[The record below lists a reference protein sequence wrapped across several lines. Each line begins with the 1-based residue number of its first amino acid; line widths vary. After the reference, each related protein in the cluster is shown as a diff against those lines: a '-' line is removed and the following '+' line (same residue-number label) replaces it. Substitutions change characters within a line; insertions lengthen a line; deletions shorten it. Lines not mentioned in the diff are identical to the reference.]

1 MPIIPFL
8 GVSLGLNEFQVGIV
22 LSIFSMC
29 QLFASPITGKLSDR
43 YGRKPLLL
51 FSQTSTLIGFFL
63 LGIANNVWIL
73 VAARL
78 VDGLLGSN
86 MTVAQAYISDVTN
99 PKYRTKTFGYSSA
112 VFGAA
117 LIFGPVIGGIL
128 STINYSVPMFFAAGV
143 SLLSIILVLIF
154 LPESLNKRERENR
167 VNFKFGDIIPIKET
181 KRFFKSAKIRGTLL
195 VFFLYTLAFF
205 LFITTFA
212 LFAKKQINVTVQELS
227 FYMAWIGILRVIFQ
241 GALINPL
248 IKKLGENTT
257 LKLGVFAMIF
267 TMTFLIF
274 SNSYWIV
281 YIPLSFLSFGSGVI
295 RPILTSKLTKTV
307 KREETGS
314 LLGVNNALI
323 SIGQI
328 ITPIL
333 GGLIL
338 LYLPSQMLPFFSA
351 VIFALIFL
359 VWRWAFV
366 KPFQSEKQQSIES
379 KEQIINL

>member
-8 GVSLGLNEFQVGIV
+8 GLSLGLDAFQVGLI
-22 LSIFSMC
+22 LSIFSIC

-51 FSQTSTLIGFFL
+51 FSQSSTLIGFLL

-86 MTVAQAYISDVTN
+86 MTVAQAYISDVSN
-99 PKYRTKTFGYSSA
+99 PKDRTKIFGYSSA
-112 VFGAA
+112 VFGIG
-117 LIFGPVIGGIL
+117 LIFGPVIGGLL
-128 STINYSVPMFFAAGV
+128 STINFSVPMFFAAGV
-143 SLLSIILVLIF
+143 SLISIILVLIF
-154 LPESLNKRERENR
+154 LPESLNKIERENKIR
-167 VNFKFGDIIPIKET
+167 FIFGDIIPIKET
-181 KRFFKSAKIRGTLL
+181 KRFFKAVKIRGTL
-195 VFFLYTLAFF
+195 VIFFIYNFGFF

-212 LFAKKQINVTVQELS
+212 LFAEKQIHATVPELS

-241 GALINPL
+241 FFLISPL
-248 IKKLGENTT
+248 LKKLSENTT
-257 LKLGVFAMIF
+257 LRIGIFAMIF

-274 SNSYWIV
+274 STSYWIV
-281 YIPLSFLSFGSGVI
+281 YIPISFLAFGTGVI
-295 RPILTSKLTKTV
+295 RPILTSKLTKSV
-307 KREETGS
+307 KREETGI

-333 GGLIL
+333 GGLVL
-338 LYLPSQMLPFFSA
+338 QFLPTQMLPFFSA

-359 VWRWAFV
+359 LWRWAFV
-366 KPFQSEKQQSIES
+366 KPFQSEKQQPIES
-379 KEQIINL
+379 KE

>member
-1 MPIIPFL
+1 MI
-8 GVSLGLNEFQVGIV
+8 
-22 LSIFSMC
+22 
-29 QLFASPITGKLSDR
+29 
-43 YGRKPLLL
+43 
-51 FSQTSTLIGFFL
+51 
-63 LGIANNVWIL
+63 
-73 VAARL
+73 
-78 VDGLLGSN
+78 
-86 MTVAQAYISDVTN
+86 
-99 PKYRTKTFGYSSA
+99 
-112 VFGAA
+112 
-117 LIFGPVIGGIL
+117 
-128 STINYSVPMFFAAGV
+128 
-143 SLLSIILVLIF
+143 
-154 LPESLNKRERENR
+154 
-167 VNFKFGDIIPIKET
+167 
-181 KRFFKSAKIRGTLL
+181 
-195 VFFLYTLAFF
+195 
-205 LFITTFA
+205 FITTFA

-241 GALINPL
+241 GVLINPL
-248 IKKLGENTT
+248 LKKLGENTT

-281 YIPLSFLSFGSGVI
+281 YIPLTFLAFGSGVI

-366 KPFQSEKQQSIES
+366 TPFRSEKQQSLES